1 MTPYSSR
8 RTFLAT
14 TGSASLGLAISGC
27 LDTDDTDHELPAVLL
42 TWQRDPTTTM
52 TIDWH
57 VDSSGTIT
65 DDPGTLEYRVGD
77 AESDWNER
85 TSYSYSFGQYDRRIH
100 RVELTDLEPE
110 TTYEF
115 RVETGEEYRF
125 RTMPERLDDSL
136 TFAAGGDTGASE
148 WETIASELMA
158 YNPEFLVVGG
168 DFAYADGGTS
178 HDSLERWHAW
188 LETANRE
195 LIDEDGRVVPI
206 VSAIGN
212 HETRNGYYYEATRQ
226 LEDTDEWRAWYAPYF
241 YNFFAFPGHP
251 GYGVLDFGDYLCVP
265 VLDSNHTNTIDG
277 TQTEWLEGVLE
288 SRSNATHILPV
299 YHVPAWPSHR
309 EIELD
314 LDQRSQFHWCPLFE
328 RADVRFV
335 LESHDHTFKRTHPLL
350 EGKRDEDGIVYVGDG
365 CMGRPPRE
373 ADDDRWYIDEADG
386 TYNCHIVTID
396 EAEARVETIDANGET
411 LDEASRDV
419 V

>member
-1 MTPYSSR
+1 MANPR
-8 RTFLAT
+8 REFIAAVG
-14 TGSASLGLAISGC
+14 TGVVGLTVGGC
-27 LDTDDTDHELPAVLL
+27 LDTDTADHDLPALVL

-57 VDSSGTIT
+57 VDSSGAFV
-65 DDPGTLEYRVGD
+65 DDPDTLEYRADD
-77 AESDWNER
+77 AESDWREL
-85 TSYSYSFGQYDRRIH
+85 SSSSHSFDQYDRRIH
-100 RVELTDLEPE
+100 RVELTGLEPG

-115 RVETGEEYRF
+115 QVESGSAYRF
-125 RTMPERLDDSL
+125 RTMPVRLDDPL
-136 TFAAGGDTGASE
+136 TFAAGGDTDASD
-148 WETIASELMA
+148 WDRIASELLA
-158 YNPEFLVVGG
+158 YDPEFLVIGG

-178 HDSLERWHAW
+178 HDSLERWHRW
-188 LETANRE
+188 LETANQE

-212 HETRNGYYYEATRQ
+212 HETRNGYYHEATRQ
-226 LEDTDEWRAWYAPYF
+226 LADTDEWREWYAPYF
-241 YNFFAFPGHP
+241 YNVFAFPGHP
-251 GYGVLDFGDYLCVP
+251 GYGVLDFGEYLSMP

-277 TQTEWLEGVLE
+277 TQTEWLEDVLE
-288 SRSNATHILPV
+288 ERSETTHVIPA

-328 RADVRFV
+328 RADVRFA

-350 EGKRDEDGIVYVGDG
+350 EGERDEDGIVYVGDG

-373 ADDDRWYIDEADG
+373 ADADRWYIDEASG

-396 EAEARVETIDANGET
+396 ETKAHVETIRADGGT
-411 LDEASRDV
+411 LDEVSRDV